1 MIHDSGN
8 GIIGW
13 LVLVATF
20 AFGFAVDN
28 SGSTPP
34 PSNPVAAVVGVEATH
49 FSYTEVAAW
58 LTMVGGAVIG
68 LVVIGY
74 DRIGRMRI
82 TIIKANDEARR
93 DTLTGQLETAHET
106 IKELE
111 VELTRSI
118 AARDADTQRFAN
130 ENARLTLECTRLME
144 IVEKVALSNTM
155 QARPATETPKNDA
168 NSLSGHFDGTL
179 SGDVS
184 IGGSGG

>member
-13 LVLVATF
+13 LALIATF
-20 AFGFAVDN
+20 AFGLAVDN

-34 PSNPVAAVVGVEATH
+34 PTNPVAAVVGVEATH

-82 TIIKANDEARR
+82 TILRANDEARR
-93 DTLTGQLETAHET
+93 ETLTGQLETAHET
-106 IKELE
+106 VKELE
-111 VELTRSI
+111 VELTRAI
-118 AARDADTQRFAN
+118 AARDSDSQRFTA

-144 IVEKVALSNTM
+144 IVEKVALANTI
-155 QARPATETPKNDA
+155 QAKPAETPKNDA
-168 NSLSGHFDGTL
+168 NSLSGHFDGTV

-184 IGGSGG
+184 IGGPGG